1 MWVSCNIPSNRGSS
15 RRFSDSVR
23 ERERLKAQVE
33 EKERE
38 LAALSRRLE
47 VRRAVGLVLCQGGG
61 RGGSAGFNL
70 PLCVC
75 SQEQLGHSEA
85 DMQTMRAQ
93 TEVLVDTLRD
103 IAQVRLYS

>member
-1 MWVSCNIPSNRGSS
+1 ML
-15 RRFSDSVR
+15 DSVR

-33 EKERE
+33 EKDRD

-47 VRRAVGLVLCQGGG
+47 VRDAVRLVFFQGS

-70 PLCVC
+70 PLCLC

-93 TEVLVDTLRD
+93 TEALVDTLRD
-103 IAQVRLYS
+103 IAEVKLFSL